1 MTDGAVVVVLA
12 PRSVFTQ
19 WVRFEARRVAS
30 LRDGASL
37 IDRWLIK
44 MLNFKISW
52 AKSFESIV
60 HITIRLQPD
69 CSNCPCRPQDWSK
82 MSEGTPSSSL
92 SDRVSRKRKRQTEES
107 SQQNKTHIAPI
118 HGSGGPSKKKRKR
131 NRNKPAA
138 GDVRNDDRGGGIDES
153 IRKMDG
159 RLLADYFCQQAKRH
173 NKELTAMELNDL
185 YVPGEIVASASE
197 DFCLCNPNRKP
208 CRTVLTLTGIRTCI
222 PWYNN
227 IRTVKDSGSVAKFSE
242 DL

>member
-1 MTDGAVVVVLA
+1 
-12 PRSVFTQ
+12 
-19 WVRFEARRVAS
+19 
-30 LRDGASL
+30 
-37 IDRWLIK
+37 
-44 MLNFKISW
+44 
-52 AKSFESIV
+52 
-60 HITIRLQPD
+60 
-69 CSNCPCRPQDWSK
+69 

-159 RLLADYFCQQAKRH
+159 RLLADYFGQKAKRH

-185 YVPGEIVASASE
+185 YVPGEIAISTSE
-197 DFCLCNPNRKP
+197 DCSLRSQ
-208 CRTVLTLTGIRTCI
+208 TGS
-222 PWYNN
+222 PVELY
-227 IRTVKDSGSVAKFSE
+227 
-242 DL
+242 